1 MAAPLEDVRREREDL
16 LRLAIENDDDTV
28 AFLLPLKF
36 GSTTYDPDLPKF
48 HLDSLTNEQCR
59 SNFRFDK
66 EVGP

>member
-16 LRLAIENDDDTV
+16 LRLAVENDDTV
-28 AFLLPLKF
+28 AFLLLPKF
-36 GSTTYDPDLPKF
+36 GTTTYDPDLPKF